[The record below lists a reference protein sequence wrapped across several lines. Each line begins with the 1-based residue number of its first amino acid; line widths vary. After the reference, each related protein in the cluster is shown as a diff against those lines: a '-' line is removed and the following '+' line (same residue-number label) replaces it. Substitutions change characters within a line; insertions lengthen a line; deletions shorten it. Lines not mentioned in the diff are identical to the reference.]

1 MNLLKH
7 SRERRRAALAALLL
21 ALVFLVTLAYTA
33 ASSRSATGAA
43 IESVS
48 QVYLQELS
56 DQVIAHFNTGVSN
69 KFCQVETVGTSLVF
83 DAPRTVED
91 AQQLLEAQER
101 NDRYAYLALV
111 GDDGRYYTARG
122 AASHLEEDAP
132 EGRSPDLAYRDAQ
145 GRDIV
150 IYDGKIALVDPI
162 EPVACGPVSF
172 TAVVAGYDLDEVSD
186 QLDLGLVGGSR
197 SIMVDRS
204 GNCLAGSYGEGLSGG
219 NILDK
224 LEGAAVLDGGRTV
237 DEVRSR
243 LADGESALVPFTC
256 DGESEFLYFR
266 PMLDGSWFLCTAMPY
281 GVVDGDIAGLS
292 GTLARNALIV
302 GGVLLL
308 AAAAFFVL
316 YYRLVRRNTRL
327 LAEEKGRAEAACER
341 AEHASLAKSEF
352 LSRMSHE
359 IRTPMNG
366 IMGMT
371 AIALENID
379 DKEKVRSCLEKVDVA
394 SSHLMALINDVL
406 DMSKIESGKVEI
418 KRDGFDVRTFV
429 DAFSAVFGVQASE
442 LGIRYETVEK
452 GALPDCLLGDALRL
466 NQILYNLVGNALK
479 FTPSGG
485 AVTLSVERL
494 ERADAPRAAADGEGE
509 PKNRE
514 AWMRFEVR
522 DTGCGIRPEHFESIF
537 SSFEQGDPDTA
548 RKHGGTGL
556 GLAIVKRFVEMMGG
570 RIRVSSE
577 VGEGSVFT
585 VDIPFDV
592 PEECPADEGEEAAP
606 FEGPAS
612 AAGGPC
618 SYDFTGRR
626 FLVAEDN
633 ELNLEI
639 AVELLSMVGAC
650 VDGAAT
656 GLEALRAFADS
667 EPGSYDVVLMDVQ
680 MPEMDGYEATRAIRG
695 LDRPDAK
702 SVPILAMT
710 ANAFAEDE
718 ERSRSCGM
726 DGHLSKPLDIRLVY
740 ATIDGFLDRRG

>member
-7 SRERRRAALAALLL
+7 SRERRRAALVASLLVL
-21 ALVFLVTLAYTA
+21 ILLSTLAYTA
-33 ASSRSATGAA
+33 VSSRSATGAA

-56 DQVIAHFNTGVSN
+56 DQVIAHFNTGVEN
-69 KFCQVETVGTSLVF
+69 KFCQVETVGNSLVF
-83 DAPRTVED
+83 DAPRTIEEVER
-91 AQQLLEAQER
+91 LLEAQER
-101 NDRYAYLALV
+101 NDEYAYLALL

-122 AASHLEEDAP
+122 TTAYLEKDASENQ
-132 EGRSPDLAYRDAQ
+132 SPDVVYRDAQ
-145 GRDIV
+145 GRDIA

-162 EPVACGPVSF
+162 EPVACGSVSF
-172 TAVVAGYDLDEVSD
+172 VAVVAGYDLDEMSD
-186 QLDLGLVGGSR
+186 QLDLGLIGGSR

-204 GNCLAGSYGEGLSGG
+204 GNCLAGSYDEGSSGG
-219 NILDK
+219 NILEK
-224 LEGAAVLDGGRTV
+224 LDAAAVLDDGRSV

-243 LADGESALVPFTC
+243 LEAGESALVPFTC
-256 DGESEFLYFR
+256 GGESEFLYFR

-292 GTLARNALIV
+292 GTLARNAFIV

-308 AAAAFFVL
+308 VAVVFFVL
-316 YYRLVRRNTRL
+316 YYRLVQRNTKL
-327 LAEEKGRAEAACER
+327 LAEEKSRAEAACER

-379 DKEKVRSCLEKVDVA
+379 DREKVRSCLEKVTVA

-429 DAFSAVFGVQASE
+429 GAFSAVFGAQASE

-452 GALPDCLLGDALRL
+452 GALPDCLLGDALHL
-466 NQILYNLVGNALK
+466 NQILYNLVGNAFK
-479 FTPSGG
+479 FTPKGG
-485 AVTLSVERL
+485 SVTLSVERL
-494 ERADAPRAAADGEGE
+494 ERSNVPRTTVGD
-509 PKNRE
+509 E
-514 AWMRFEVR
+514 AGSETCEVWMRFEVS
-522 DTGCGIRPEHFESIF
+522 DTGCGIRPEHFETIF
-537 SSFEQGDPDTA
+537 LSFEQGDPDTA

-570 RIRVSSE
+570 RIRVSSV
-577 VGEGSVFT
+577 VGQGSTFT

-592 PEECPADEGEEAAP
+592 PIECPVDEGEEEAV
-606 FEGPAS
+606 FEGPVATDDS
-612 AAGGPC
+612 LA
-618 SYDFTGRR
+618 YDFTGRR
-626 FLVAEDN
+626 ILVAEDN
-633 ELNLEI
+633 DLNLEI
-639 AVELLSMVGAC
+639 AVELLSMVGAQ
-650 VDGAAT
+650 VDGATT

-667 EPGSYDVVLMDVQ
+667 EPGHYDIVLMDVQ

-695 LDRPDAK
+695 LDRADAK
-702 SVPILAMT
+702 TVPILAMT

-718 ERSRSCGM
+718 ERSRACGM